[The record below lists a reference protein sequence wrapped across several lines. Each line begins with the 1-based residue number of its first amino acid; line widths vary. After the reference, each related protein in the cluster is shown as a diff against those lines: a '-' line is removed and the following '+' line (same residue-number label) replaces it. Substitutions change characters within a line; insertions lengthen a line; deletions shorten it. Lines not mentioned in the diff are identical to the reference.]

1 MIARGPPGRLRRRP
15 GPVIVTADP
24 AVPSPGE
31 ALLSLALAVAVLLLA
46 VWAGYPLVVAALAG
60 LAGRRA
66 PRGAPAADAPLVS
79 VVVASADPAEQVA
92 ARVRDALATT
102 YPADRVEVVVALDPV
117 NGRATA
123 DELRLVDPRLRVVT
137 GDLPGG
143 KAAALNAGVR
153 AARGTVLVFT
163 DTAQRFDAGAI
174 PALVGELAADPRL
187 GAVSGA
193 LAVSGGRRARTPAE
207 LYWVMERRLRADEA
221 RLHSVVG
228 VTGSI
233 YAMRRDLWAPLPA
246 GLILDDLYVP
256 MRLVLDGHRIGFAG
270 DARATDGR
278 TFTARQEF
286 RRKVRTL
293 TGNLQLCAWLP
304 GVLVPVRNPIWLQFV
319 FHKLLRLLTPYL
331 ALLLLV
337 SVAVLVVRALWALGG
352 AAALLLAAA
361 VPLLALAHPALRRR
375 VARQAEWV
383 VLLQAAA
390 VLATV
395 NGVRGRW
402 AVWQR

>member
-1 MIARGPPGRLRRRP
+1 M
-15 GPVIVTADP
+15 
-24 AVPSPGE
+24 
-31 ALLSLALAVAVLLLA
+31 
-46 VWAGYPLVVAALAG
+46 WAGYPLVVAALAV

-66 PRGAPAADAPLVS
+66 PRPALAADAPLVS

-92 ARVRDALATT
+92 ARVRDALATA

-233 YAMRRDLWAPLPA
+233 YAMRRELWAPLPA

-337 SVAVLVVRALWALGG
+337 SVGVLVVRALWALGG
-352 AAALLLAAA
+352 AAALLAAAA

>member
-1 MIARGPPGRLRRRP
+1 MRRLRRGP
-15 GPVIVTADP
+15 GPVILRPRPPVRRT
-24 AVPSPGE
+24 GE
-31 ALLSLALAVAVLLLA
+31 KPLSSLALAVALLLLA

-60 LAGRRA
+60 AVGRR
-66 PRGAPAADAPLVS
+66 PVRSPLGADAPVVS

-92 ARVRDALATT
+92 ARVRDALATA

-117 NGRATA
+117 NGKATA
-123 DELRLVDPRLRVVT
+123 DELAHVDPRLRVVT

-153 AARGTVLVFT
+153 AARGAVLVFT
-163 DTAQRFDAGAI
+163 DTAQRFDAQAI
-174 PALVGELAADPRL
+174 PALVAELLADGRL

-233 YAMRRDLWAPLPA
+233 YAMRRDLWTPLPA

-256 MRLVLDGHRIGFAG
+256 MRLVLEGHRIGFAE

-304 GVLVPVRNPIWLQFV
+304 AVLVPVRNPIWPQFV

-331 ALLLLV
+331 ALVLLV
-337 SVAVLVVRALWALGG
+337 AVAALAARALWALGG
-352 AAALLLAAA
+352 ATALLAAAA

-390 VLATV
+390 LLATV